1 MPLVKPSM
9 KAYTVVLGFTAAL
22 ATPIWSAAQDAKNLA
37 EIIYKQASEAVVQV
51 ETRDANNEPNEPRDL
66 VAEASIDRALQ
77 LLKKREKEK
86 WSEDPDSRYQQLI
99 SQVKDLLEPTIP
111 SIRSADVL
119 ATLAQHLSGI
129 AEIELELAVWVARQR
144 AAVSPN
150 NGPVLYAAAEAVR
163 TAAVYSTGTREDE
176 LYEEAEKYA
185 LKSVALSSV
194 TDRRQR
200 VLSLG
205 RIQIH
210 LDGKIQTGITN
221 LLQVVSP
228 SNDDL
233 TYDAA
238 LELFSA
244 YNSLG
249 RAADAVEWSDLA
261 NKIKQ
266 VPDYQCESHARLLEK
281 QGILTRA
288 LWHS

>member
-1 MPLVKPSM
+1 MPLVKPSL

-22 ATPIWSAAQDAKNLA
+22 AAPIWSAAQDAANRA
-37 EIIYKQASEAVVQV
+37 QIIHQQASEAVVLA
-51 ETRDANNEPNEPRDL
+51 ETRNANEEPVGQATAFFEDL
-66 VAEASIDRALQ
+66 VAEASIDRALK
-77 LLKKREKEK
+77 LLTKREKEA

-99 SQVKDLLEPTIP
+99 LQVKDLLEPTIP
-111 SIRSADVL
+111 TVRSADVL
-119 ATLAQHLSGI
+119 TTLAQHLSGI
-129 AEIELELAVWVARQR
+129 AEIELELAVSVARQR
-144 AAVSPN
+144 AVVSPN
-150 NGPVLYAAAEAVR
+150 NGPVLYAAAEALR

-176 LYEEAEKYA
+176 LYKEAEKYA
-185 LKSVALSSV
+185 LTSVALSSV
-194 TDRRQR
+194 TDKRQR

-244 YNSLG
+244 YKSLG
-249 RAADAVEWSDLA
+249 RAADAVEWFDFA
-261 NKIKQ
+261 DRIKAG
-266 VPDYQCESHARLLEK
+266 S
-281 QGILTRA
+281 
-288 LWHS
+288 

>member
-1 MPLVKPSM
+1 M

-22 ATPIWSAAQDAKNLA
+22 ATPIWSAAQDA
-37 EIIYKQASEAVVQV
+37 VVSRFL
-51 ETRDANNEPNEPRDL
+51 TNEPPDF
-66 VAEASIDRALQ
+66 VAEASIVRALQ
-77 LLKKREKEK
+77 LLEKREKET

-111 SIRSADVL
+111 TVRSADVL
-119 ATLAQHLSGI
+119 TTLAQHLSGI
-129 AEIELELAVWVARQR
+129 ADIELELAVLVARQR

-176 LYEEAEKYA
+176 LYKEAEKYA

-194 TDRRQR
+194 TDRRQC

-266 VPDYQCESHARLLEK
+266 VPDYQYES
-281 QGILTRA
+281 
-288 LWHS
+288 